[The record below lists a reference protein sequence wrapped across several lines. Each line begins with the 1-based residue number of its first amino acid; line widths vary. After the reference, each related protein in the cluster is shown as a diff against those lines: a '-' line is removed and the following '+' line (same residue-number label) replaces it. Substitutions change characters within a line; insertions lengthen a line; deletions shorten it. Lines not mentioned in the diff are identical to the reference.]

1 MRLGRK
7 GKPNG
12 KLHARWY
19 ILFAVIAGFAAL
31 LIAQG
36 APQVS
41 NTFDPVRSAAS
52 DRLAGGKRNSVLAF
66 FSRADEKDQQI
77 KELQTEIRELTQYKH
92 AYISMT
98 DRMKA
103 YERILNMVG
112 EPPENGVTA
121 RVTAE
126 TDGPFK
132 RTLLA
137 NAGSNVGVQNGSVAL
152 NESGVVGRVITLGKR
167 SSRILRVSDFNSR
180 VPVLGELSG
189 VRAIL
194 YGGRDGIGNL
204 RDLPEKTD
212 FVEGER
218 ILTSSEGGAF
228 PRGLTVG
235 TAFVSNDGDWRVKFA
250 STGREGGYVQLLPPP
265 AIPKPVIVEEAEP
278 VPTSASQGAR

>member
-1 MRLGRK
+1 MRRLGRR

-19 ILFAVIAGFAAL
+19 ILFAIIAGFAGL

-41 NTFDPVRSAAS
+41 STFDPVRSAAS
-52 DRLAGGKRNSVLAF
+52 DNLVGGKRNPIMAF
-66 FSRADEKDQQI
+66 FFRADEKDREI
-77 KELQTEIRELTQYKH
+77 ADLQTEVRELTRYKR
-92 AYISMT
+92 AYISMAE
-98 DRMKA
+98 RMKA
-103 YERILNMVG
+103 YERILNTVG

-132 RTLLA
+132 QSLLA
-137 NAGSNVGVQNGSVAL
+137 NAGKSAGVKTGAVAL
-152 NESGVVGRVITLGKR
+152 NESGLVGRVITLGKS
-167 SSRILRVSDFNSR
+167 SSRILRVTDFNSR

-194 YGGRDGIGNL
+194 YGSRDGIGNL

-212 FVEGER
+212 FIEGER

-235 TAFVSNDGDWRVKFA
+235 TVFKSDDSWRVKFA
-250 STGREGGYVQLLPPP
+250 ASGREGGYVQLLPPP
-265 AIPKPVIVEEAEP
+265 SIPKPVQEED
-278 VPTSASQGAR
+278 VSDIPTSVSQGVR